1 MISKM
6 LKIEKFKDKRFK
18 INKYLDVFKGLKD
31 HKQISL
37 MILNN
42 IAHKKYLKG
51 EIKYNDIID
60 YIMSKLNNVNSM
72 INLNSINNRIKFI
85 KLIEKKYDITN

>member
-1 MISKM
+1 MI
-6 LKIEKFKDKRFK
+6 F
-18 INKYLDVFKGLKD
+18 
-31 HKQISL
+31 
-37 MILNN
+37 NN

-51 EIKYNDIID
+51 EIKYNDILD

-72 INLNSINNRIKFI
+72 INLNTINNRIKFI